1 MVFHIGNSAE
11 SMVGV
16 TIAGIILKLIDK
28 LCTKYCSPEVAEAA
42 HEIEV
47 AISEHSPHTPHI
59 RPTHSQTS
67 LGSHHSHQKS
77 KNMHRTITK

>member
-1 MVFHIGNSAE
+1 
-11 SMVGV
+11 MVGM

-28 LCTKYCSPEVAEAA
+28 LCTKYCSAEVAEVA

-59 RPTHSQTS
+59 RPTHSQAS
-67 LGSHHSHQKS
+67 LGSHNSHNKT
-77 KNMHRTITK
+77 KHLPRTITK